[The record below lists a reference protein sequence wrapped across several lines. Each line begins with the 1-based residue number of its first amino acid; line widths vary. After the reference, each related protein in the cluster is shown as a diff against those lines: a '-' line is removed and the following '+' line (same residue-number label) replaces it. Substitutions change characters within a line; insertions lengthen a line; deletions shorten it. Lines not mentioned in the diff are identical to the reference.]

1 MLRNHVVHDHIHIH
15 DISFGSTWLQL
26 SEEKLFKL
34 CQAPPSPL
42 RSGVSSGARPPPGSR
57 VKGPAAQRPR
67 PRRTADR
74 PPPAGRG
81 RATHGATI
89 PIVPPRLASGR
100 RAVESPL
107 CRVRLPCRCAPTKRS
122 YPTPLHAHAKHT
134 VSARPTRPTSHLIE
148 ESACTTGLERKQ
160 KALRH
165 RAASFARHLVRR
177 PWHEWHVWL
186 RSHVNVLS
194 DSQRPP

>member
-1 MLRNHVVHDHIHIH
+1 MWCMITFTYTTFRLEARGCSSQKKSSSSSANTSV
-15 DISFGSTWLQL
+15 
-26 SEEKLFKL
+26 
-34 CQAPPSPL
+34 PS
-42 RSGVSSGARPPPGSR
+42 GGSR
-57 VKGPAAQRPR
+57 LRGPGRHQAQGSRSPAAQAATDSGQATPR
-67 PRRTADR
+67 GPRARHPWGHHPHRSAAPR
-74 PPPAGRG
+74 VRSPRG
-81 RATHGATI
+81 R
-89 PIVPPRLASGR
+89 VASLSCT
-100 RAVESPL
+100 A
-107 CRVRLPCRCAPTKRS
+107 VRLPCRCAPTKRS

-177 PWHEWHVWL
+177 PWHEWHEWL

>member
-34 CQAPPSPL
+34 CQAPPPL
-42 RSGVSSGARPPPGSR
+42 WRLVCGLGPGRHQAQGSR
-57 VKGPAAQRPR
+57 SPAAQAATDSGQATPR
-67 PRRTADR
+67 GPRARHPWGHHPHRSAAPR
-74 PPPAGRG
+74 VRSPRG
-81 RATHGATI
+81 R
-89 PIVPPRLASGR
+89 VASLSCT
-100 RAVESPL
+100 A
-107 CRVRLPCRCAPTKRS
+107 VRLPCRCAPTKRS
-122 YPTPLHAHAKHT
+122 YPTPLHAHAKHI

-177 PWHEWHVWL
+177 PWHEWHEWL